1 MGLVIDIG
9 IILIMLITI
18 IVGYK
23 KGLIKVAINFIAI
36 IASVLIA
43 IIIYKPLANQII
55 QNTKIDENIESIIYE
70 KIKDIDFE
78 NMTEEEKKEN
88 QILVFAQKDIKESI
102 KKSKDNTG
110 KYIAESLAQT
120 IVEIGTF
127 IITIIILRIAL
138 IILNLL
144 SNIIAEIPII
154 KQFNKSGGIIY
165 GILEGLLIIN
175 VVLAICYIIN
185 PIYLNGKIDQNIQKS
200 QLGKAIYENNIII
213 NTFIK

>member
-1 MGLVIDIG
+1 MGLVIDSG

-18 IVGYK
+18 IIGYK

-36 IASVLIA
+36 IASILVA
-43 IIIYKPLANQII
+43 IIIYKPIANQII
-55 QNTKIDENIESIIYE
+55 QNTEVDENIEQIIYE
-70 KIKDIDFE
+70 KIKNIDFE
-78 NMTEEEKKEN
+78 NMPEKEKEEN
-88 QILVFAQKDIKESI
+88 QILVFAQKNIEESI
-102 KKSKDNTG
+102 KKSKDNTA
-110 KYIAESLAQT
+110 KYLSESLAQT

-127 IITIIILRIAL
+127 ITTIIILRIVL
-138 IILNLL
+138 SILNLL
-144 SNIIAEIPII
+144 SSIIAEIPII

-175 VVLAICYIIN
+175 IIFAICYIIN
-185 PIYLNGKIDQNIQKS
+185 PIYLNGKIDKNIQKS